1 MASDMDA
8 ARRRAAEAKALTGD
22 RSAQYVAGM
31 DARTDRRL
39 KKRMEEAKLR
49 QQAALE
55 AQRIQAQKDR
65 DKRLAQYDSQAS
77 AQRAA
82 AAADAQAMDYGYR
95 SKLNQQTQ
103 RGQLKR
109 DELENR
115 FKAAQ
120 SRLATQDQ
128 ASRDRRLFEF
138 GQAENQQQFDNQMQR
153 DAVQNQYQS
162 QRDLAGW
169 GYDTLRSE
177 QQHAQGI
184 EASGIEHD
192 QQLQRAKLANEFDV
206 QGDMRQQANVLE
218 RARLEQQFTQQN
230 MYQRQAEEISA
241 KWQDQVAAARN
252 AGLDFSEAQ
261 KKEMQQLDEA
271 FRKNVLNGPYDE
283 GIKQRAMVEHQKKLA
298 AIIPTERVQTPK
310 DMLNQAIQFDERTK
324 SWYMMGRDS
333 KGFPTFE
340 PLGFDNGMDSMQKQQ
355 QREQQQMEKKQLA
368 LQKAE
373 IDRLERF
380 DKVVNELQMAESAD
394 GTPLYPP
401 DQVMKEAVKR
411 FRPYEQHYQ
420 QQYGLAPLP
429 AYQEEIDKK
438 KADEEAA
445 MEVRRRRMNEVTQRK
460 SLRVNPW
467 NEMLSKMKRKPL
479 TNDQITGVAPVPG
492 EPRYNESVMGPASGQ
507 SQQTAQPLPKTI
519 TSDTIDAQ
527 IQKANESKD
536 TEVSAALQAIKKI
549 TERHKGAPPQGSQD
563 MEDLIEATMFLRD
576 KGVPLQGEKYK
587 APPIEQPGTSEYWFF
602 N

>member
-109 DELENR
+109 DRLENR

-380 DKVVNELQMAESAD
+380 DKVVNELQMAECRRNATLSARSGD
-394 GTPLYPP
+394 EGSR
-401 DQVMKEAVKR
+401 QAVPAIR
-411 FRPYEQHYQ
+411 
-420 QQYGLAPLP
+420 AALP
-429 AYQEEIDKK
+429 A
-438 KADEEAA
+438 A
-445 MEVRRRRMNEVTQRK
+445 VR
-460 SLRVNPW
+460 
-467 NEMLSKMKRKPL
+467 
-479 TNDQITGVAPVPG
+479 TG
-492 EPRYNESVMGPASGQ
+492 S
-507 SQQTAQPLPKTI
+507 
-519 TSDTIDAQ
+519 TS
-527 IQKANESKD
+527 
-536 TEVSAALQAIKKI
+536 
-549 TERHKGAPPQGSQD
+549 
-563 MEDLIEATMFLRD
+563 
-576 KGVPLQGEKYK
+576 GVPRGDRQEK
-587 APPIEQPGTSEYWFF
+587 GR
-602 N
+602 